1 MTCSV
6 GGPFVAG
13 MYAQTQKLRSAA
25 DNIANV
31 QTDGFKKTRVTI
43 GQDVTGN
50 PDSVVAHINTPGSP
64 VADLQS
70 LDTVRESSN
79 VNLAEELVTMIVA
92 QRAYRVNVEGLRA
105 EDERMESLFSLLA

>member
-13 MYAQTQKLRSAA
+13 MYAQTQKLCSAA
-25 DNIANV
+25 DNIVNA

-50 PDSVVAHINTPGSP
+50 PDPVVARINAPGTPI
-64 VADLQS
+64 ADLQS
-70 LDTVRESSN
+70 FDTIGETSN

-92 QRAYRVNVEGLRA
+92 QRAYQANAEGLRA
-105 EDERMESLFSLLA
+105 EDEQMESLFSILA